1 MEGVINPGAE
11 RAARI
16 RGAVTRHLSNAAA
29 TWRGGVSFGVI
40 FAQRSGGEWVPGSPI
55 SAVCCTVSLLVHL
68 CPGIADGES
77 GLTVDGVAYRVAS
90 PVVPDVSGWAKL
102 DVVEE

>member
-1 MEGVINPGAE
+1 MSPGAD
-11 RAARI
+11 RAVRV

-29 TWRGGVSFGVI
+29 TWRGGMPFGVI
-40 FAQRSGGEWVPGSPI
+40 FAQRNGDEWVLGSPI
-55 SAVCCTVSLLVHL
+55 SAVRCSVSLLAHL

-90 PVVPDVSGWAKL
+90 PVVPDASGWAKL
-102 DVVEE
+102 DVVQE